1 MHLPAPDTLACS
13 PRKLHS
19 WIWEAERT
27 GEGRGGK
34 GLRKGSG
41 EGNEGE
47 IEGEEWKG
55 GKGRSNLSRTKILAT
70 ALFVPQ

>member
-1 MHLPAPDTLACS
+1 MIKTVTCIAHKRLKDVATKCVLTAVKASKCICLPPDTLACS

-41 EGNEGE
+41 ER
-47 IEGEEWKG
+47 K
-55 GKGRSNLSRTKILAT
+55 
-70 ALFVPQ
+70 